1 MNEVLDKG
9 IQDLFD
15 AARND
20 APDAAFVA
28 TVMAKVNA
36 QRRHTLVVWT
46 LAGVV
51 LLAVAAMLT
60 GPVTILNW
68 SFVRDDVPRSLACRQ
83 IALAIRE
90 DALITQFLAPLNSVA
105 AIVGVSLLVL
115 LYAVRKLFGRC

>member
-60 GPVTILNW
+60 GPVTEAVGLLTRLMPQPL
-68 SFVRDDVPRSLACRQ
+68 VEAGL
-83 IALAIRE
+83 E